1 MATVTSARPQ
11 RGGDPRALQ
20 DLDLKRV
27 AASFDA
33 AFRHK
38 PRATTLALPGG
49 ARGREGGGAAGMS
62 SPTSSAFVLQRYGP
76 DGELEPTNGPDAE
89 RLPLPPIKPRS
100 LPMRVG
106 RVVRE
111 RRTIRHSEKRALR
124 RSAALGRS
132 PPENHGQAQQAQR
145 MALSSG
151 FRRDQHSEKRRREV
165 QHAREAMAWPAAQPT
180 PPEGA
185 SGWQPAASSSKYL
198 EEAVAVASESGAGS
212 GANAEKS
219 RTRRRG
225 RKKGRRRSPK
235 AGGADAEQVS
245 EGISQAQL
253 NSSWENFKLPAL
265 TDVEGRPE
273 FSTSQEWAGRLAAQ
287 AANDAD
293 FSPWKELDDK

>member
-1 MATVTSARPQ
+1 MAAVTGARPQ

-38 PRATTLALPGG
+38 PPATTLALPSG
-49 ARGREGGGAAGMS
+49 ARREGGGAAGMS

-76 DGELEPTNGPDAE
+76 DGELEPTGGPDAE
-89 RLPLPPIKPRS
+89 RPPLPPIRHPL

-132 PPENHGQAQQAQR
+132 PPGNHGQAQQAQR
-145 MALSSG
+145 VALSSG

-180 PPEGA
+180 TPEGA

-212 GANAEKS
+212 GAKAEKS

-265 TDVEGRPE
+265 TEVAGRPE

>member
-1 MATVTSARPQ
+1 MATVTSARSQ

-132 PPENHGQAQQAQR
+132 PPGNHGQAQQAQR
-145 MALSSG
+145 ALSSG

-180 PPEGA
+180 KTPEGA

>member
-1 MATVTSARPQ
+1 MAAVTGARPQ

-38 PRATTLALPGG
+38 PPATTLALPSG
-49 ARGREGGGAAGMS
+49 ARREGGGAAGMS

-76 DGELEPTNGPDAE
+76 DGELEPTGGPDAE
-89 RLPLPPIKPRS
+89 RPPLPPIRHP

-132 PPENHGQAQQAQR
+132 PPGNHGQAQQAQR
-145 MALSSG
+145 VALSSG

-180 PPEGA
+180 TPEGA

-198 EEAVAVASESGAGS
+198 EEAAAAPESGAGKS
-212 GANAEKS
+212 GAQAEKS

-265 TDVEGRPE
+265 TEVAGRPE